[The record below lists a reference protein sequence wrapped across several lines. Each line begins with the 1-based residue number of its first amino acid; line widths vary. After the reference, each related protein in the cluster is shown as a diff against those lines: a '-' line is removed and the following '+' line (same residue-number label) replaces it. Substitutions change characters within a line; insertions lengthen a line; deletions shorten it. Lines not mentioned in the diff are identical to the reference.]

1 MNIVIT
7 GASSGIGFALAKLY
21 ANPNV
26 TLGLIARDNTK
37 LEIISEQ
44 CIAKGANVY
53 VGAIDVTDG
62 EALKSWLLDFDKRFP
77 INLLIANAGIANTLT
92 KHDLNESWEKINEVL
107 NINLYGVLNT
117 IYPII
122 SLMQSRNYGQIA
134 IVSSLAAYR
143 GMAISPI
150 YCASKAAV
158 KAYGE
163 ALRSRLKN
171 NGIQVSVI
179 CPGFVQSNMSDA
191 YPGNKFMMISSEKAA
206 KIIQNGLLKNNAC
219 ISFPFPINLAIK
231 LLCFLPDKLA
241 DQLLNLSTYSKY

>member
-26 TLGLIARDNTK
+26 TLGLIARDITK

-77 INLLIANAGIANTLT
+77 INLLIANAGIASTLT

-107 NINLYGVLNT
+107 NVNLYGVLNT

-150 YCASKAAV
+150 YCASKAAI

-191 YPGNKFMMISSEKAA
+191 YPGNKLMMISSEKAA
-206 KIIQNGLLKNNAC
+206 KIIRYGLIKNKAC

-241 DQLLNLSTYSKY
+241 DTLLNFSTYSKY